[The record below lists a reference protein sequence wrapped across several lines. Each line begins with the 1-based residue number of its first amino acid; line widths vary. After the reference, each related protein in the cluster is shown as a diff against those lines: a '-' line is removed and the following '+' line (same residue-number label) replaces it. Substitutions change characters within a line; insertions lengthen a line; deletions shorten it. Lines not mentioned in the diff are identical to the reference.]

1 MRETANARS
10 VSKASVP
17 YLEMKRRQF
26 RKAACVSLNAA
37 SRADMAGDRAAHD
50 RHWQRYLD
58 AANIA
63 LDTDRQIKGQTI
75 AGLSRIV
82 ARVLR
87 TPLLPMG
94 DVA

>member
-1 MRETANARS
+1 MRETANARG

-26 RKAACVSLNAA
+26 RKAACVSLRAA
-37 SRADMAGDRAAHD
+37 GRADMAGDRAEHD
-50 RHWQRYLD
+50 LHWQRYLD
-58 AANIA
+58 GANLA
-63 LDTDRQIKGQTI
+63 LDTDRQIKSQTI

-87 TPLLPMG
+87 NPTIIAG
-94 DVA
+94 RA

>member
-1 MRETANARS
+1 MRETANARN

-26 RKAACVSLNAA
+26 RKAACVSLNAVG
-37 SRADMAGDRAAHD
+37 RADMEGDRAEHD
-50 RHWQRYLD
+50 LHWQRYLD
-58 AANIA
+58 AANLA
-63 LDTDRQIKGQTI
+63 LDTDRQIKNQTI

-87 TPLLPMG
+87 TPPVIAG
-94 DVA
+94 KA

>member
-10 VSKASVP
+10 VAKASVP

-37 SRADMAGDRAAHD
+37 GRADMAGDQAEHD
-50 RHWQRYLD
+50 LHWQRYLD

-63 LDTDRQIKGQTI
+63 LDVDRKIKDQTV

-87 TPLLPMG
+87 NPTIIAG
-94 DVA
+94 RA

>member
-1 MRETANARS
+1 MRETANART
-10 VSKASVP
+10 VSKAHVP

-37 SRADMAGDRAAHD
+37 GRADMAGDQAEHD
-50 RHWQRYLD
+50 LHWQRYLD

-63 LDTDRQIKGQTI
+63 LDVDRQIKGQTV
-75 AGLSRIV
+75 ARLSRIV

-87 TPLLPMG
+87 NPTIIAG
-94 DVA
+94 KA

>member
-26 RKAACVSLNAA
+26 RKAACASLNAA
-37 SRADMAGDRAAHD
+37 GWADMAGDRAEHD
-50 RHWQRYLD
+50 LHWQRYLD
-58 AANIA
+58 ATNIA

-87 TPLLPMG
+87 NPTIIAG
-94 DVA
+94 RA

>member
-37 SRADMAGDRAAHD
+37 GRADMAGDRAEHD
-50 RHWQRYLD
+50 LHWQRYLD
-58 AANIA
+58 AANLS
-63 LDTDRQIKGQTI
+63 LDVDRQIKGQTI

-87 TPLLPMG
+87 NPTIIAG
-94 DVA
+94 RA

>member
-37 SRADMAGDRAAHD
+37 GRADDQVEHD
-50 RHWQRYLD
+50 LHWQRYLD

-87 TPLLPMG
+87 NPTIIAG
-94 DVA
+94 RA

>member
-1 MRETANARS
+1 MRETANART

-37 SRADMAGDRAAHD
+37 GRADMAGDRAEHD
-50 RHWQRYLD
+50 LHLQRYLD
-58 AANIA
+58 AANLA
-63 LDTDRQIKGQTI
+63 LDTDRQLKNQTV

-87 TPLLPMG
+87 TPPVIAG
-94 DVA
+94 RA

>member
-1 MRETANARS
+1 MRETVNARS

-37 SRADMAGDRAAHD
+37 GRADMAGDRVGHD
-50 RHWQRYLD
+50 QHWQRYLD

-63 LDTDRQIKGQTI
+63 LDTDRQLKSQTV

-87 TPLLPMG
+87 TPSVIAG
-94 DVA
+94 KA